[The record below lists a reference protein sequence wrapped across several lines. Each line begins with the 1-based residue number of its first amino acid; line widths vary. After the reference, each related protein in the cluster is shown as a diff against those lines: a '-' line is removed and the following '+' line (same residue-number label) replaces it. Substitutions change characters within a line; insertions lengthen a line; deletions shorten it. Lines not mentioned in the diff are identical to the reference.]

1 MLWLYLLGAVTFLTI
16 ALRRVL
22 RRQRPLTNELYTN
35 KVAVEHVHSGV
46 AFVKA
51 DGTIGSVNQSLADSL
66 LARPNDLVG
75 HEWYLLFPQRERAA
89 MREAYAQMLIQGIST
104 LEANVERTDGSLA
117 AVHIRLV
124 TANDHK
130 MRVLGHHCMV
140 HDVSRE
146 HKLEARIRELES
158 EPARLTEAR

>member
-1 MLWLYLLGAVTFLTI
+1 MLWLYLLGAVTVLII

-22 RRQRPLTNELYTN
+22 RRQRPLTNELYST

-51 DGTIGSVNQSLADSL
+51 DGTVGFVNQSLADSL
-66 LARPNDLVG
+66 LARPGDLVD
-75 HEWYLLFPQRERAA
+75 HEWYLMFPQRERAA

-104 LEANVERTDGSLA
+104 LEATVERTDGSLA
-117 AVHIRLV
+117 AVHVRLV
-124 TANDHK
+124 TAHDDK

-140 HDVSRE
+140 RDVSEVRR
-146 HKLEARIRELES
+146 LEERIKELES
-158 EPARLTEAR
+158 ADRLTEAR